1 LNSTQQSAH
10 WRVAVHGLSSCDAL
24 LFFCSAIMMMRMMM
38 MMMMIPFFCFCNFA
52 LVKDAC
58 GSLCLARDDAV
69 ADADADTQ
77 SSRVLGQ
84 RPFPQRLRP
93 PLGSGL
99 FLSDH
104 NGRLI
109 LRLFRS
115 SLFSFPLFP
124 FPSSLLPFLPF
135 SLSPFLPFPFRLFL
149 RSA

>member
-1 LNSTQQSAH
+1 
-10 WRVAVHGLSSCDAL
+10 
-24 LFFCSAIMMMRMMM
+24 MMMRMMMM

-69 ADADADTQ
+69 ADADADKQ

>member
-1 LNSTQQSAH
+1 
-10 WRVAVHGLSSCDAL
+10 
-24 LFFCSAIMMMRMMM
+24 MMMM

-99 FLSDH
+99 CLSDH
-104 NGRLI
+104 NDRLI

-115 SLFSFPLFP
+115 HRP
-124 FPSSLLPFLPF
+124 FFPF
-135 SLSPFLPFPFRLFL
+135 SLSPFLPSSLSLFSFFFHPPLLPFSLSPFFRTALPEE
-149 RSA
+149 SKNA